1 MEASYKM
8 NIPASRSCLW
18 YVSKFMTLMTLN
30 SAVFR
35 CRDNSATDEQV
46 DLHLTSSQ

>member
-8 NIPASRSCLW
+8 TFPASRSCLW
-18 YVSKFMTLMTLN
+18 CVYRINLHSHADIMPYY
-30 SAVFR
+30 
-35 CRDNSATDEQV
+35 RDNSATDERV